1 MTARAVSPSAYLTKL
16 AADSPVAFFLVN
28 EVNFTKQSCPTIPF
42 IRRIIASLIVL
53 GALGCLS
60 CNGLRVYVSNKVPP
74 DFTFN
79 AGRFAECCT
88 DFRLFAVFEEGSDT
102 PLWRI
107 ASKTIVYRTEA
118 NSMLIH
124 YGKLPDRFE
133 QEIPTSGEPPPL
145 VGGKT
150 YVAVAGGTS
159 YVPWA
164 RVRFMV
170 KDNKIVS
177 LPSKPG
183 SLP

>member
-1 MTARAVSPSAYLTKL
+1 
-16 AADSPVAFFLVN
+16 
-28 EVNFTKQSCPTIPF
+28 
-42 IRRIIASLIVL
+42 
-53 GALGCLS
+53 
-60 CNGLRVYVSNKVPP
+60 VPP

-88 DFRLFAVFEEGSDT
+88 DFRLFVVFEEGSDK

-107 ASKTIVYRTEA
+107 ASKTIVGRTEA

-133 QEIPTSGEPPPL
+133 QEIPASGEPPPL
-145 VGGKT
+145 VGGKI
-150 YVAVAGGTS
+150 YLAVAGGTS

-164 RVRFMV
+164 RVRFIV

-177 LPSKPG
+177 LPPKP
-183 SLP
+183 